1 MLFPFRLYKISVRAL
16 ALYYKRVG
24 VASRAKAIGQ
34 DHTIPSFDFFS
45 TSTPLG
51 DASADVRGAKRFSN
65 PFDTGLRHVRREL

>member
-34 DHTIPSFDFFS
+34 DHTIPPFLFDFSLSLSLSLF
-45 TSTPLG
+45 TPLG
-51 DASADVRGAKRFSN
+51 D
-65 PFDTGLRHVRREL
+65 VRRVLM